1 MVTTKID
8 IMELSCRLSLLMVVG
23 LLFAPTSAQ
32 TIGGFAPG
40 ELIAS

>member
-1 MVTTKID
+1 MTMKID
-8 IMELSCRLSLLMVVG
+8 NMELGWRLWLLMAVG
-23 LLFAPTSAQ
+23 LLSAPTSAQ